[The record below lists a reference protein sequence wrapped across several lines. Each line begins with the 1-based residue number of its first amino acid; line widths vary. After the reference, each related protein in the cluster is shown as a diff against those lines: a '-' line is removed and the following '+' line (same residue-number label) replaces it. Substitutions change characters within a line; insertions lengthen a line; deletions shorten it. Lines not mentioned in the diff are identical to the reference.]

1 MMETQ
6 IIQMG
11 VAPLALLNQIGNV
24 LLEIPQQPQVV
35 LIYVEMAKLSRQKL
49 TIVTMETQPLMM
61 GVTIHAQ

>member
-1 MMETQ
+1 METQ